1 MISGYD
7 ELAQEDSKENWPL
20 AIIPSKNTVSTR
32 FPIRDYIQQTHL
44 GASTIEYERYNSLRY

>member
-44 GASTIEYERYNSLRY
+44 GAASIEYER